1 MAAITTAKYKHAS
14 SVLLERL
21 KEGRYPVGGRMPTE
35 DELARQFEVS
45 RVTIRRALDI
55 LVQDGFLERK
65 QGSGYKVLTL
75 SPASDT
81 CLTSFTDATLRVGLE
96 PASQFLSL
104 ELFAPDSAVVVTLP
118 AGLHNIAVTR
128 VTRLRTVNKVP
139 QMLVHT
145 YVPSSLMRDACAA
158 DFPETGPNQSILR
171 ILSAR
176 FKLKWSSA
184 CEEISPVTATDN
196 TARLLQVETNDPL
209 LLQSWSAFDEQGDV
223 VFHENVFRTGS
234 ISFNLTTQ
242 NRQLNYQA
250 SNLTN

>member
-1 MAAITTAKYKHAS
+1 MISTKTAKYKHAS
-14 SVLLERL
+14 TVLLERL
-21 KEGRYPVGGRMPTE
+21 KDGRYPVGGRMPTE

-81 CLTSFTDATLRVGLE
+81 CLTSFTDATLRAGHE

-104 ELFAPDSAVVVTLP
+104 ELFAAGSAVLSELP
-118 AGLHNIAVTR
+118 VGLREVAVTR
-128 VTRLRTVNKVP
+128 VTRLRTVNKEP
-139 QMLVHT
+139 RMLVHT
-145 YVPSSLMRDACAA
+145 YVPSSLMRDACAE

-176 FKLKWSSA
+176 FKLNWSAA
-184 CEEISPVTATDN
+184 CEEISPISADKN
-196 TARLLQVETNDPL
+196 TASLLEVETHHPL
-209 LLQSWSAFDEQGDV
+209 LLQSCSAFDENGDV
-223 VFHENVFRTGS
+223 VFHENVIRTGS
-234 ISFNLTTQ
+234 VSFNLTSQT
-242 NRQLNYQA
+242 RQPNY
-250 SNLTN
+250 

>member
-1 MAAITTAKYKHAS
+1 MIANKTAKYKEAS
-14 SVLLERL
+14 NILIGRL
-21 KEGRYPVGGRMPTE
+21 KDGRYPVGGRMPTE

-65 QGSGYKVLTL
+65 QGSGYRVITL

-81 CLTSFTDATLRVGLE
+81 CLTSFTDAALKAGLE

-104 ELFAPDSAVVVTLP
+104 EQFTPDASVYSELP
-118 AGLHNIAVTR
+118 VGLHKIPVTR
-128 VTRLRTVNKVP
+128 VTRLRTVNDVP
-139 QMLVHT
+139 KMLVHT
-145 YVPSSLMRDACAA
+145 YAPSALMRDACAE

-176 FKLKWSSA
+176 FKLVWSAA
-184 CEEISPVTATDN
+184 CEEISPIAADKN
-196 TARLLQVETNDPL
+196 TAKLLRVDVNHPL
-209 LLQSWSAFDEQGDV
+209 LLQACSAFDESDNA

-234 ISFNLTTQ
+234 ISFNLTQQT
-242 NRQLNYQA
+242 RQP
-250 SNLTN
+250 SI